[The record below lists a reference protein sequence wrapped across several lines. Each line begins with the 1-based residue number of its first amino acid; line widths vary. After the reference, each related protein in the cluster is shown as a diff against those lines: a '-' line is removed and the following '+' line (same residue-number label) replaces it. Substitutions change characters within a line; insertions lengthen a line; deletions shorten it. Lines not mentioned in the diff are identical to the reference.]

1 MKYTKYSKYAPD
13 ASEDIDLQELMS
25 RLSDFLLQSGFESQY
40 GIYEMDPER
49 SREKM
54 MDELREAILRA
65 LQEGDLLP
73 PELME
78 QMLKNPELST
88 NQELSDVIDQI
99 IQRIDR
105 KSVV

>member
-13 ASEDIDLQELMS
+13 AAEDIDLQELMS
-25 RLSDFLLQSGFESQY
+25 RLSDFFLQSGYESQF

-73 PELME
+73 NAWKKKVSFRAPVSPRRSRRPR
-78 QMLKNPELST
+78 LKLPGG
-88 NQELSDVIDQI
+88 
-99 IQRIDR
+99 R
-105 KSVV
+105 